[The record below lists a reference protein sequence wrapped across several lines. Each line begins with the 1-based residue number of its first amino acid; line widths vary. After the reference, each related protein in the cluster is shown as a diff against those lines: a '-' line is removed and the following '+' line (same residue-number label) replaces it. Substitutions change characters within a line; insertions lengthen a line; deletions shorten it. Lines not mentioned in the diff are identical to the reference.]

1 MTEQPAPSSLGPT
14 SPERETPQLD
24 EHDLVRRAQQR
35 DAAACQELV
44 RRYYDGVYRLAYRFL
59 SNAEDARDVAQDTF
73 LRAFG
78 AIDRFDLNLSFK
90 PWVRRIAM
98 NRVTDEIR
106 LRYRS
111 NTASLDTGL
120 ELAGDADDPAD
131 VPAAQERAERVREIV
146 DTLPPK
152 YRTVLVLR
160 DMEGQDM
167 DEIASMVG
175 SPRATVR
182 WRLHQARKMF
192 KRKWERI
199 QQP

>member
-1 MTEQPAPSSLGPT
+1 MTEQPAPSSLGATPL
-14 SPERETPQLD
+14 ERETPQLD
-24 EHDLVRRAQQR
+24 EHDLVRRAQRR
-35 DAAACQELV
+35 DEAACQELV

-59 SNAEDARDVAQDTF
+59 SNAEDAGDVAQDTF

-78 AIDRFDLNLSFK
+78 AIDRFDLSLSFK
-90 PWVRRIAM
+90 PWIRRIAM
-98 NRVTDEIR
+98 NRITDEIR

-111 NTASLDTGL
+111 KTASLDASQ
-120 ELAGDADDPAD
+120 ELAGDAADPAEG
-131 VPAAQERAERVREIV
+131 PAARERAERVRNIV

-160 DMEGQDM
+160 DMDGQDM
-167 DEIASMVG
+167 DEIASLVG

-192 KRKWERI
+192 QRKWERT
-199 QQP
+199 Q